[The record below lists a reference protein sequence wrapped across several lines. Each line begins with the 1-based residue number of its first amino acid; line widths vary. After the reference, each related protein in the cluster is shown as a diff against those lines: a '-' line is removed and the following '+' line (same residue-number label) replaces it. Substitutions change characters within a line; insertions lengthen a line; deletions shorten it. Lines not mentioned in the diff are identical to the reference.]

1 MGWFS
6 GFVVYALLW
15 WMLFFLALPW
25 GNRTA
30 AELGHEIMPGH
41 ATSAPV
47 KPRLWLKVAVVTAL
61 AAVVWGAIDVV
72 VLHDWISF
80 RTTPGAVWG
89 K

>member
-6 GFVVYALLW
+6 GFVVYVILW
-15 WMLFFLALPW
+15 WILFFMALPW

-30 AELGHEIMPGH
+30 AELGQEVVPGH

-47 KPRLWLKVAVVTAL
+47 KPRLWLKVGIVTLL
-61 AAVVWGAIDVV
+61 AAALWGVADVV
-72 VLHDWISF
+72 IRHNLVSF

-89 K
+89 N

>member
-15 WMLFFLALPW
+15 WVLFFMALPW

-30 AELGHEIMPGH
+30 AELGQEAIPGH

-47 KPRLWLKVAVVTAL
+47 KPRLWLKVAVVTL
-61 AAVVWGAIDVV
+61 SAAVLWGVADYVILSDFV
-72 VLHDWISF
+72 SF
-80 RTTPGAVWG
+80 RTTPSAVLG
-89 K
+89 Q